1 MRYLLFILLFTGCM
15 LPKETRK
22 ANKAKQKVFRLAE
35 RYDLRDVRIVRFTDT
50 LYVDSLVIDT
60 FATFSN
66 DTFIQRDT
74 AYITKDRVKVQLVRV
89 KDSVT
94 ENPDTVYV
102 HVFCP
107 GDTIHYEGE
116 VEVTTPIVKEAE
128 VILIKIWKGLRRF
141 WWLLV
146 IIIIS
151 IFGLS
156 RLARR

>member
-22 ANKAKQKVFRLAE
+22 ENRAKQKIFKLAE
-35 RYDLRDVRIVRFTDT
+35 RYDLTDVRIVRITDT

-74 AYITKDRVKVQLVRV
+74 TYITKDRVKVQLVRV
-89 KDSVT
+89 RDSIT
-94 ENPDTVYV
+94 
-102 HVFCP
+102 
-107 GDTIHYEGE
+107 DTIYVDVQCPADTIYYTKE
-116 VEVTTPIVKEAE
+116 VEVTTPIIKEAE
-128 VILIKIWKGLRRF
+128 VILIKLWKGLRRF

-156 RLARR
+156 RLFRR

>member
-35 RYDLRDVRIVRFTDT
+35 RYDLRDVRIIRFTDT

-60 FATFSN
+60 FATFNN

-74 AYITKDRVKVQLVRV
+74 TYLTKDRVKVQLVRV
-89 KDSVT
+89 RDSIT
-94 ENPDTVYV
+94 
-102 HVFCP
+102 
-107 GDTIHYEGE
+107 DTIYTYVQCPADTIYYTKE
-116 VEVTTPIVKEAE
+116 VKVTTPIVNEAE
-128 VILIKIWKGLRRF
+128 VILIKLWKGLRRF
-141 WWLLV
+141 WWVLV

-151 IFGLS
+151 IFGIS
-156 RLARR
+156 RLTRR

>member
-1 MRYLLFILLFTGCM
+1 M

-22 ANKAKQKVFRLAE
+22 ENRAKQKIFKLAE
-35 RYDLRDVRIVRFTDT
+35 RYDLTDVRIVRITDT

-74 AYITKDRVKVQLVRV
+74 TYITKDRVKVQLVRV
-89 KDSVT
+89 RDSIT
-94 ENPDTVYV
+94 
-102 HVFCP
+102 
-107 GDTIHYEGE
+107 DTIYVDVQCPADTIYYTKE
-116 VEVTTPIVKEAE
+116 VEVTTPIIKEAE
-128 VILIKIWKGLRRF
+128 VILIKLWKGLRRF

-156 RLARR
+156 RLFRR

>member
-1 MRYLLFILLFTGCM
+1 MLFILLFTGCM

-35 RYDLRDVRIVRFTDT
+35 RYDLSDVRVIRFTDT
-50 LYVDSLVIDT
+50 LYVDSVIVDT
-60 FATFSN
+60 FATFRN

-74 AYITKDRVKVQLVRV
+74 TYLTKDRVKVQLVRV
-89 KDSVT
+89 RDSIT
-94 ENPDTVYV
+94 
-102 HVFCP
+102 
-107 GDTIHYEGE
+107 DTIYVEVQCPADTIYYTRE

-128 VILIKIWKGLRRF
+128 VILIKLWKGLRRF

-156 RLARR
+156 RLFRR